1 MRRLGPAIASIG
13 VAFAITLLG
22 LMATAPASFGQAY
35 PPPATG
41 VGVSASIV
49 SPGGSVTVTGH
60 GCPASSTV
68 DITLTAPAQAT
79 VSLGSTTA
87 DTTGAFST
95 TVTIP
100 SDTRPG
106 TYQLVATCESV
117 SMSTQLIVRSAAAQ
131 GPLPTTG
138 ADVSGYLIGALI
150 LIGGGTFVVLASRKR
165 RRRVS

>member
-1 MRRLGPAIASIG
+1 MRKLGPAIASTG

-22 LMATAPASFGQAY
+22 LVTTAPASFAQAY
-35 PPPATG
+35 PPPAVG

-49 SPGGSVTVTGH
+49 APGGTVTVTGH
-60 GCPASSTV
+60 GCAGGSTV

-87 DTTGAFST
+87 DSSGAYST

-100 SDTRPG
+100 SNTRPG
-106 TYQLVATCESV
+106 TYQLVATCGSV
-117 SMSTQLIVRSAAAQ
+117 SMSTQLIVRSAAAK

-138 ADVSGYLIGALI
+138 ANAVAYLIVALI